1 MYRVAVW
8 KKEVGNHAGAVE
20 TEHMHLAQDDDE
32 QGAVVEDRIDVPFF
46 ERERPDMAAR
56 KLHFGERGEPSCCLG
71 CGGACCIWT
80 GNDCP
85 KMVRVD

>member
-1 MYRVAVW
+1 
-8 KKEVGNHAGAVE
+8 
-20 TEHMHLAQDDDE
+20 
-32 QGAVVEDRIDVPFF
+32 
-46 ERERPDMAAR
+46 MAAR